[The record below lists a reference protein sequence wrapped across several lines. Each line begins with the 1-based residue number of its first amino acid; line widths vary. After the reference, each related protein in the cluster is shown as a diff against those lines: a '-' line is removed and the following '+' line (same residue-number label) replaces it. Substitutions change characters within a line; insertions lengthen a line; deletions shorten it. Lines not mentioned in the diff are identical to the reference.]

1 MTPRPEFPP
10 TLFNAPWPA
19 KLKHFQ
25 DFTVAHPRLVETKDR
40 LLAAIRECAPNSV
53 ILVLGPTGVGKTT
66 LRARVE
72 QLLTAESLQELEA
85 DPARLPVVSI
95 ETVAPPSGNF
105 NWRDHFK
112 RMLYEM
118 NEPLIDR
125 KRNMEPCSSNPGVHF
140 MPGSRA
146 HNGEYHHAVEQA
158 LRYRRPRVVLID
170 EAQHLAK
177 MPSGRRLLD
186 QLDVIKSIAN
196 RTGTVH
202 ALFGTYDLLAFRN
215 LSGQLSRRS
224 VDVHFCRY
232 RADNPQDRQ
241 TFLNVLCSFER
252 QMPLLDPPELV
263 ANWEFLYERSIGCVG
278 VLKEWLVRTLAA
290 VLSRGA
296 TKITLRDLAAQALTI
311 SQCEKMLA
319 EVTEGESRMTESDGA
334 RSRFR
339 LALGLPAAEAD
350 QGRTKPPVPVQP
362 RTIPGQR
369 RAKRDPIG
377 TPVLAHATSGTI

>member
-1 MTPRPEFPP
+1 MTTPPEFPAP
-10 TLFNAPWPA
+10 LLNAPWPA
-19 KLKHFQ
+19 RLRHFQ
-25 DFTVAHPRLVETKDR
+25 DFTVAHPRLVDAKER
-40 LLAAIRECAPNSV
+40 LLAAIRECAPNAV

-66 LRARVE
+66 LRTRVE
-72 QLLTAESLQELEA
+72 QLLTAESLAALQTN
-85 DPARLPVVSI
+85 PARLPVVSV
-95 ETVAPPSGNF
+95 EAVAPPSGNF
-105 NWRDHFK
+105 NWRDHFR

-118 NEPLIDR
+118 KEPLIDQKR
-125 KRNMEPCSSNPGVHF
+125 KMERCDVDVHF
-140 MPGSRA
+140 MPGIKA
-146 HNGEYHHAVEQA
+146 HGEQYHYAVEQA
-158 LRYRRPRVVLID
+158 LRYRQPRAVLVD

-177 MPSGRRLLD
+177 MASGRRLLD
-186 QLDVIKSIAN
+186 QLDVIKSISN

-202 ALFGTYDLLAFRN
+202 VLFGTYDLLAFRF

-224 VDVHFCRY
+224 LDVHFCRY
-232 RADNPQDRQ
+232 RADNPEDRQ

-252 QMPLLDPPELV
+252 QMPLSDPPELV

-290 VLSRGA
+290 VLSRAA

-319 EVTEGESRMTESDGA
+319 EVTEGEARMTESDGA

-339 LALGLPAAEAD
+339 LALGLPAIEAD
-350 QGRTKPPVPVQP
+350 QGRTKRPAPVQP
-362 RTIPGQR
+362 RPIPGQR

-377 TPVLAHATSGTI
+377 APVLAHATSGTI

>member
-1 MTPRPEFPP
+1 MTAPSEFPAALL
-10 TLFNAPWPA
+10 TAPWPVR
-19 KLKHFQ
+19 LKHFQ
-25 DFTVAHPRLVETKDR
+25 DFTVAHPRLVDAKER

-53 ILVLGPTGVGKTT
+53 ILILGPTGVGKTT
-66 LRARVE
+66 LRMRVE
-72 QLLTAESLQELEA
+72 QLLTVEALQDLET
-85 DPARLPVVSI
+85 DPARLPVVSV
-95 ETVAPPSGNF
+95 EAVAPPSGNF
-105 NWRDHFK
+105 SWRDHFR
-112 RMLYEM
+112 RMLCEM

-125 KRNMEPCSSNPGVHF
+125 KRNMEPYGCDTDVHF
-140 MPGSRA
+140 MPGRKA
-146 HNGEYHHAVEQA
+146 HGEEYHHAVEQA

-177 MPSGRRLLD
+177 MSSGRRLLD

-232 RADNPQDRQ
+232 RAGNAEDRNM
-241 TFLNVLCSFER
+241 FVNVLCSFER
-252 QMPLLDPPELV
+252 QMPLPEPPELV

-290 VLSRGA
+290 ALRRGA
-296 TKITLRDLAAQALTI
+296 AKLTLRDLAAQALTI

-319 EVTEGESRMTESDGA
+319 EVTEGEARLTESDEA

-339 LALGLPAAEAD
+339 LALGLPVDADPDKTKAAVL
-350 QGRTKPPVPVQP
+350 QRTL
-362 RTIPGQR
+362 PGQR
-369 RAKRDPIG
+369 LAKRDPIG
-377 TPVLAHATSGTI
+377 VPVLAHAASGAI

>member
-1 MTPRPEFPP
+1 MASRSDFPA
-10 TLFNAPWPA
+10 TLLNASPSA
-19 KLKHFQ
+19 RLKHFQ
-25 DFTVAHPRLVETKDR
+25 EFTVAHPRLVDTKDR

-53 ILVLGPTGVGKTT
+53 IFVLGPTGVGKTT
-66 LRARVE
+66 LRARIE
-72 QLLTAESLQELEA
+72 QILTAESLQELEA
-85 DPARLPVVSI
+85 DPARLPVVSV
-95 ETVAPPSGNF
+95 EAVAPPSGNF
-105 NWRDHFK
+105 NWRDHFR
-112 RMLYEM
+112 RMLYAM
-118 NEPLIDR
+118 DEPLINR
-125 KRNMEPCSSNPGVHF
+125 KRKLGPESCGPDVTF
-140 MPGSRA
+140 MPGPKA
-146 HNGEYHHAVEQA
+146 PGGEYHHAVEQA
-158 LRYRRPRVVLID
+158 LQYRRPRVVLVD

-177 MPSGRRLLD
+177 MASGRRLLD

-215 LSGQLSRRS
+215 LSAQLSRRS

-232 RADNPQDRQ
+232 RVDNAEDRK

-252 QMPLLDPPELV
+252 QMPLPEPPELV

-290 VLSRGA
+290 ALGRGSA
-296 TKITLRDLAAQALTI
+296 KLTLRDLTAQALTI

-319 EVTEGESRMTESDGA
+319 EVTEGEARLTESGGA

-339 LALGLPAAEAD
+339 LALGLSAVETDQNTPARVL
-350 QGRTKPPVPVQP
+350 QRTV
-362 RTIPGQR
+362 PGQR

-377 TPVLAHATSGTI
+377 TPVLAHATS

>member
-1 MTPRPEFPP
+1 
-10 TLFNAPWPA
+10 
-19 KLKHFQ
+19 
-25 DFTVAHPRLVETKDR
+25 
-40 LLAAIRECAPNSV
+40 
-53 ILVLGPTGVGKTT
+53 

-85 DPARLPVVSI
+85 DPARLPVVSV
-95 ETVAPPSGNF
+95 EAVAPPSGNF
-105 NWRDHFK
+105 NWRDHFR

-118 NEPLIDR
+118 NEPLINR
-125 KRNMEPCSSNPGVHF
+125 KRNMGPCSCDPDVHF
-140 MPGSRA
+140 MPGTKA
-146 HNGEYHHAVEQA
+146 PGGEYHHAVEQA
-158 LRYRRPRVVLID
+158 LHYRRPRVVLID

-177 MPSGRRLLD
+177 MTSGRRLLD

-196 RTGTVH
+196 RTGTAH

-232 RADNPQDRQ
+232 RVDNTEDRK

-252 QMPLLDPPELV
+252 QMPLPDPPELV

-278 VLKEWLVRTLAA
+278 VLKEWLVRTLATT
-290 VLSRGA
+290 LSRGA
-296 TKITLRDLAAQALTI
+296 TKITLRDLTAQALTI
-311 SQCEKMLA
+311 AQCEKMLA
-319 EVTEGESRMTESDGA
+319 EVTEGEARMTESDGA

-339 LALGLPAAEAD
+339 LALGLSAMEAD
-350 QGRTKPPVPVQP
+350 QGRIKAPAPVQQ
-362 RTIPGQR
+362 RTMPGQR